1 MFIKPKHVLGTH
13 HGNMTLG
20 PELDRSQ
27 NVTDKAQGVWVIECV
42 GDKDIDNRGSRGDG
56 VWKV

>member
-1 MFIKPKHVLGTH
+1 MLGTH